1 LGAGI
6 HFLFGLCIVLVFV
19 WKVNG
24 FGNLPALLSLVPTLF
39 LLFLFGWALAICMG
53 VINVLFQDSQH
64 LIEVLLQIL
73 FYVTPIMYLPDQLPR
88 KLVWIIKLNPLAY
101 MIEMLRQPI
110 LYSQIPSLTTY
121 SFAMLAVSFAAVA
134 AIFMLMRFERRIIF
148 YL

>member
-1 LGAGI
+1 
-6 HFLFGLCIVLVFV
+6 
-19 WKVNG
+19 
-24 FGNLPALLSLVPTLF
+24 
-39 LLFLFGWALAICMG
+39 MG

-73 FYVTPIMYLPDQLPR
+73 FYVTPIMYLADQLPK

-110 LYSQIPSLTTY
+110 LNSQIPSLTTY
-121 SFAMLAVSFAAVA
+121 SFAMLAVSIVAGA